1 MDPPNVCRDR
11 ASALSATGAT
21 LDAFA
26 RGHQDGHAMTH
37 PALCTG
43 AFALNVCPGGGGA
56 ASNGNVVR
64 EYTVY
69 DGPIH
74 SEDDGTFVAGA
85 KPQRFQIV
93 ESRPLTVG

>member
-1 MDPPNVCRDR
+1 MCVLE
-11 ASALSATGAT
+11 A
-21 LDAFA
+21 
-26 RGHQDGHAMTH
+26 
-37 PALCTG
+37 
-43 AFALNVCPGGGGA
+43 GGA